1 MAGTATVI
9 SSFPFCEDNLGFSG
23 AAEVVEVVL
32 EDGHK
37 TIGMRLRV
45 GNHFVRV
52 PRHRVEEVI
61 RALQQAEVSAAQ
73 EYGNIIKEM
82 KT

>member
-9 SSFPFCEDNLGFSG
+9 GSFPFCADNTGFSG
-23 AAEVVEVVL
+23 AAEVVEIVL

-45 GNHFVRV
+45 GSHFVRL
-52 PRHRVEEVI
+52 PRQRVGEVI

-73 EYGNIIKEM
+73 EYGNIVNELNK
-82 KT
+82 